1 MIQNNE
7 NACLRTALRL
17 LTHRDHSCGE
27 LVRKLRQRGF
37 PGQQIKDSVEE
48 CKRLNYLDDERFSE
62 SYIRLLR
69 RKGFG
74 PIRIQEKLQSKGI
87 SNDMIQNKLR
97 YQFPKSVQIEQCR
110 FVLQKKLNRT
120 AFASR
125 SGSLKA
131 TLYRFL
137 FGRGFYPEVI
147 RQILNEKPLLNS
159 AGFDDLD

>member
-1 MIQNNE
+1 MIQDNE
-7 NACLRTALRL
+7 NTCLCTALRL
-17 LTHRDHSCGE
+17 LTHRDHSCEE

-37 PGQQIKDSVEE
+37 PSQQIKDSVEE
-48 CKRLNYLDDERFSE
+48 CKRLNYLDDERFSD

-74 PIRIQEKLQSKGI
+74 PIRIQEKLRSKGI
-87 SNDMIQNKLR
+87 CNDMIQNKLR
-97 YQFPKSVQIEQCR
+97 HQFSKSVQIEQCR

-120 AFASR
+120 VFASR
-125 SGSLKA
+125 SDSLKA

-147 RQILNEKPLLNS
+147 RQILNEKPLLHS